1 MQVSAVT
8 RAAHLPKDVATSV
21 YARTC
26 IQTRGYEDTNPTLL
40 TPIVAQPTER
50 TQEAPETGD
59 MKLGRRKPT
68 EIQPVQLLSR
78 ALEPGHSES
87 AKNLSGG
94 DWPIRWPLSN
104 LLRSQAGAPFNRT
117 TCSLSRG
124 SRKRPRAGGRTKAS
138 LSLICRNKCD
148 ANHVAKQPR
157 KAVANREVIEKYGRP
172 VRARTAGLHRVNC
185 VV

>member
-8 RAAHLPKDVATSV
+8 RAPHPPKDVATSV

-26 IQTRGYEDTNPTLL
+26 IWTRGSEDTNPTLL

-68 EIQPVQLLSR
+68 EIQSLQLLSQ

-94 DWPIRWPLSN
+94 DWPIRSLLSD
-104 LLRSQAGAPFNRT
+104 LLRSQPGAPFNWT

-124 SRKRPRAGGRTKAS
+124 SRKRSRVDG
-138 LSLICRNKCD
+138 L
-148 ANHVAKQPR
+148 KQVYP
-157 KAVANREVIEKYGRP
+157 
-172 VRARTAGLHRVNC
+172 
-185 VV
+185 